1 MIASGNHTL
10 KMRSGVEGSLTQ
22 LLLKSIERIRF
33 FDFAALRATSLRITC
48 GRKINCNLTFF
59 IGKGRT
65 FYALVTDAYEAF
77 EHFGFFKF
85 LASSEWN
92 YTEGSEQYG
101 ALPFITGTLMTTLL
115 ALIFCIPFSLPVAL
129 FVGEYFK
136 GTKMAAVLSTVTDL
150 LAGIPSIIYG
160 LWGFYTLRPII
171 MALNISPQGSGVL
184 TASLVLAIMIIPYAA
199 SLSAE
204 FIKMVP
210 NDLKEGAYSLGAT
223 RAEVIRK
230 VVFPVAGSGIFSSYI
245 LAIGR
250 ALGETM
256 TVTMLIGNTNN
267 IPESI
272 TSTGNSMASIIANQF
287 GEADDLRLSSLI
299 AIGLILFLI
308 TAIINMV
315 GKIMIK
321 RARIV

>member
-1 MIASGNHTL
+1 MNDRIY
-10 KMRSGVEGSLTQ
+10 RI
-22 LLLKSIERIRF
+22 LL
-33 FDFAALRATSLRITC
+33 FAAALVMPLVC
-48 GRKINCNLTFF
+48 G
-59 IGKGRT
+59 GVV
-65 FYALVTDAYEAF
+65 YALVTDAREAF
-77 EHFGFFKF
+77 EHFGFFNF
-85 LASSEWN
+85 LTSSEWS
-92 YTEGSEQYG
+92 YTEGAEQYG

-136 GTKMAAVLSTVTDL
+136 GTRVAAILSTITDL

-160 LWGFYTLRPII
+160 LWGFYTLRPLII
-171 MALNISPQGSGVL
+171 MLDISPQGSGVL
-184 TASLVLAIMIIPYAA
+184 IASLVLAIMIVPYAA

-210 NDLKEGAYSLGAT
+210 NDLKEAAYSLGAT
-223 RAEVIRK
+223 RAEVIRR
-230 VVFPVAGSGIFSSYI
+230 VVFPVAGSGIFSAYI

-267 IPESI
+267 IPNSI

-299 AIGLILFLI
+299 AIGLILYLI
-308 TAIINMV
+308 TAVINMI

>member
-1 MIASGNHTL
+1 MSDKLYKI
-10 KMRSGVEGSLTQ
+10 
-22 LLLKSIERIRF
+22 LL
-33 FDFAALRATSLRITC
+33 FAAALIVPIVC
-48 GRKINCNLTFF
+48 G
-59 IGKGRT
+59 GVV
-65 FYALVTDAYEAF
+65 YALVTDAYEAF
-77 EHFGFFKF
+77 EYFGFFKF
-85 LASSEWN
+85 LTSSEWS
-92 YTEGSEQYG
+92 YTEGAEQYG

-136 GTKMAAVLSTVTDL
+136 GTRIAAILSTVTDL

-160 LWGFYTLRPII
+160 LWGFYTLRPLI

-184 TASLVLAIMIIPYAA
+184 TAALVLAIMIVPYAA

-223 RAEVIRK
+223 RAEVNGK
-230 VVFPVAGSGIFSSYI
+230 VVFPVAGSGIFSSYV

-267 IPESI
+267 IPDSI

-308 TAIINMV
+308 TAFINLI

-321 RARIV
+321 RARIA

>member
-1 MIASGNHTL
+1 MSDKIYKFLLYVAAFVMPIVCG
-10 KMRSGVEGSLTQ
+10 GVV
-22 LLLKSIERIRF
+22 
-33 FDFAALRATSLRITC
+33 
-48 GRKINCNLTFF
+48 
-59 IGKGRT
+59 
-65 FYALVTDAYEAF
+65 YALVTDAYEAF

-85 LASSEWN
+85 LTSSEWS
-92 YTEGSEQYG
+92 YTEGSEHYG
-101 ALPFITGTLMTTLL
+101 ALPFITGTLLTTLL
-115 ALIFCIPFSLPVAL
+115 ALLFCIPFSLPVAL

-136 GTKMAAVLSTVTDL
+136 GSRVAAVLSAVTDL

-160 LWGFYTLRPII
+160 LWGFYTLRPLI
-171 MALNISPQGSGVL
+171 MALNISPQGSGIL
-184 TASLVLAIMIIPYAA
+184 TASLVLAIMIVPYAA

-223 RAEVIRK
+223 RAEVIHK
-230 VVFPVAGSGIFSSYI
+230 VVFPVAGSGVFSAYI

-267 IPESI
+267 IPDSI

-287 GEADDLRLSSLI
+287 GEASDLRFSSLI
-299 AIGLILFLI
+299 AIGLVLFLI

-315 GKIMIK
+315 GKLMIK
-321 RARIV
+321 RARIS

>member
-1 MIASGNHTL
+1 MNDKL
-10 KMRSGVEGSLTQ
+10 YKV
-22 LLLKSIERIRF
+22 LL
-33 FDFAALRATSLRITC
+33 FAAALIMPIVC
-48 GRKINCNLTFF
+48 GGVI
-59 IGKGRT
+59 
-65 FYALVTDAYEAF
+65 YALVTDAYEAF
-77 EHFGFFKF
+77 EHFGFFRF
-85 LASSEWN
+85 LTSSEWS
-92 YTEGSEQYG
+92 YTEGAEQYG

-129 FVGEYFK
+129 FVGEHFK
-136 GTKMAAVLSTVTDL
+136 GTRIAAILSTVTDL

-160 LWGFYTLRPII
+160 LWGFYTLRPLI
-171 MALNISPQGSGVL
+171 MAFNISPQGSGIL
-184 TASLVLAIMIIPYAA
+184 TASLVLAIMIVPYAA

-210 NDLKEGAYSLGAT
+210 NDLKESAYSLGAT

-267 IPESI
+267 IPDSI

-308 TAIINMV
+308 TAFINLI

>member
-1 MIASGNHTL
+1 MSDKL
-10 KMRSGVEGSLTQ
+10 YKV
-22 LLLKSIERIRF
+22 LLSV
-33 FDFAALRATSLRITC
+33 AALIMPVVC
-48 GRKINCNLTFF
+48 G
-59 IGKGRT
+59 GVV
-65 FYALVTDAYEAF
+65 YALVTDAYDAF
-77 EHFGFFKF
+77 NHFGFFKF
-85 LASSEWN
+85 LTSSEWN
-92 YTEGSEQYG
+92 YTPGAEKYG

-136 GTKMAAVLSTVTDL
+136 GTKVASVLSTVTDL

-171 MALNISPQGSGVL
+171 MALNISPQGSGIL
-184 TASLVLAIMIIPYAA
+184 TASLVLAIMIVPYAA

-210 NDLKEGAYSLGAT
+210 NDLKEGAYSLGAP
-223 RAEVIRK
+223 RSEVVRK
-230 VVFPVAGSGIFSSYI
+230 VIFPVAGSGIFSSYI

-267 IPESI
+267 IPDSI

-308 TAIINMV
+308 TAIINLV
-315 GKIMIK
+315 GKMMIK
-321 RARIV
+321 RARIS

>member
-1 MIASGNHTL
+1 MDDKLYKVILFVSALAIPIVCG
-10 KMRSGVEGSLTQ
+10 GV
-22 LLLKSIERIRF
+22 I
-33 FDFAALRATSLRITC
+33 
-48 GRKINCNLTFF
+48 
-59 IGKGRT
+59 
-65 FYALVTDAYEAF
+65 YALVTDAYDAF
-77 EHFGFFKF
+77 EYFGFFRF
-85 LASSEWN
+85 LTSSEWN

-136 GTKMAAVLSTVTDL
+136 GTRVATVLSTVTDL

-160 LWGFYTLRPII
+160 LWGFYTLRPVI
-171 MALNISPQGSGVL
+171 MALNISEQGSGIL

-223 RAEVIRK
+223 CAEVVCK
-230 VVFPVAGSGIFSSYI
+230 VIFPVAGSGIFSSYI

-267 IPESI
+267 IPDSI

-308 TAIINMV
+308 TAVINMI

-321 RARIV
+321 RARID

>member
-1 MIASGNHTL
+1 MNDKLYRVIL
-10 KMRSGVEGSLTQ
+10 FL
-22 LLLKSIERIRF
+22 
-33 FDFAALRATSLRITC
+33 AALIMPIVC
-48 GRKINCNLTFF
+48 G
-59 IGKGRT
+59 GVV
-65 FYALVTDAYEAF
+65 YALVTDAYEAF
-77 EHFGFFKF
+77 NHFGFFKF
-85 LASSEWN
+85 LASSDWS
-92 YTEGSEQYG
+92 YTEGAEMYG
-101 ALPFITGTLMTTLL
+101 ALPFITGTLMTTML

-136 GTKMAAVLSTVTDL
+136 GTKIAAVLSTVTDL

-171 MALNISPQGSGVL
+171 MTLNISEQGSGIL
-184 TASLVLAIMIIPYAA
+184 IASLVLAIMIIPYAA

-223 RAEVIRK
+223 SAEVIRK

-267 IPESI
+267 IPDSI

-308 TAIINMV
+308 TALINMV

-321 RARIV
+321 RARIS

>member
-1 MIASGNHTL
+1 MNDKL
-10 KMRSGVEGSLTQ
+10 Y
-22 LLLKSIERIRF
+22 RIILF
-33 FDFAALRATSLRITC
+33 VSALVMPIVC
-48 GRKINCNLTFF
+48 GGIV
-59 IGKGRT
+59 
-65 FYALVTDAYEAF
+65 YALVTDAYDAF
-77 EHFGFFKF
+77 EHFGFLKF
-85 LASSEWN
+85 LTSSEWS
-92 YTEGSEQYG
+92 YTEGAEQYG

-136 GTKMAAVLSTVTDL
+136 GTKIASVLSTVTDL

-171 MALNISPQGSGVL
+171 MSLNISPQGSGIL
-184 TASLVLAIMIIPYAA
+184 TASLVLAIMIVPYAA
-199 SLSAE
+199 SLSSE

-210 NDLKEGAYSLGAT
+210 NDLKESAYSLGAT
-223 RAEVIRK
+223 RAEVVRK
-230 VVFPVAGSGIFSSYI
+230 VIFPVAGSGIFSSYV
-245 LAIGR
+245 LAVGR

-267 IPESI
+267 IPDSI

-287 GEADDLRLSSLI
+287 GEADGLRLSSLI

-308 TAIINMV
+308 TALINMI
-315 GKIMIK
+315 GKLMIK
-321 RARIV
+321 RARIA

>member
-1 MIASGNHTL
+1 MNDKL
-10 KMRSGVEGSLTQ
+10 F
-22 LLLKSIERIRF
+22 RIILF
-33 FDFAALRATSLRITC
+33 VAALIMPIAC
-48 GRKINCNLTFF
+48 G
-59 IGKGRT
+59 GGV
-65 FYALVTDAYEAF
+65 YALVTDAYDAF

-85 LASSEWN
+85 LTSSEWS
-92 YTEGSEQYG
+92 YTEGAEQYG

-115 ALIFCIPFSLPVAL
+115 ALVFCIPFSLPVAL

-136 GTKMAAVLSTVTDL
+136 GTKIAAVLSTVTDL

-171 MALNISPQGSGVL
+171 MALNISPQGSGIL
-184 TASLVLAIMIIPYAA
+184 TASLVLAIMIVPYAA

-223 RAEVIRK
+223 RAEVVRK
-230 VVFPVAGSGIFSSYI
+230 IVFPVAGSGIFSSYV

-267 IPESI
+267 IPHSI

-299 AIGLILFLI
+299 AIGLVLFLI
-308 TAIINMV
+308 TAIINMI

-321 RARIV
+321 RARIA

>member
-1 MIASGNHTL
+1 MNDKLYNI
-10 KMRSGVEGSLTQ
+10 
-22 LLLKSIERIRF
+22 LLF
-33 FDFAALRATSLRITC
+33 VAALIMPVVC
-48 GRKINCNLTFF
+48 G
-59 IGKGRT
+59 GVV
-65 FYALVTDAYEAF
+65 YALVTDAYEAF

-85 LASSEWN
+85 LTSSEWS

-115 ALIFCIPFSLPVAL
+115 ALIFCMPFSLPVAL

-136 GTKMAAVLSTVTDL
+136 GTRIATILSTVTDL

-160 LWGFYTLRPII
+160 LWGFYTLRPLI
-171 MALNISPQGSGVL
+171 MALNISPQGSGIL
-184 TASLVLAIMIIPYAA
+184 TASLVLAIMIVPYAA

-210 NDLKEGAYSLGAT
+210 ADLKEGAYSLGAT
-223 RAEVIRK
+223 RAEVIRHI
-230 VVFPVAGSGIFSSYI
+230 VFPVAGSGIFSSYI

-256 TVTMLIGNTNN
+256 TVTMLIGNTNQM
-267 IPESI
+267 PGSLVD
-272 TSTGNSMASIIANQF
+272 TGNTMASIIANQF
-287 GEADDLRLSSLI
+287 GEADGLRLSSLI
-299 AIGLILFLI
+299 AIALMLFLI
-308 TAIINMV
+308 TAIINMI
-315 GKIMIK
+315 GKFLIK

>member
-1 MIASGNHTL
+1 MNDKL
-10 KMRSGVEGSLTQ
+10 YKV
-22 LLLKSIERIRF
+22 LL
-33 FDFAALRATSLRITC
+33 FAAALIMPIVC
-48 GRKINCNLTFF
+48 G
-59 IGKGRT
+59 GVV
-65 FYALVTDAYEAF
+65 YALVTDAYEAF
-77 EHFGFFKF
+77 EYFGFFKF
-85 LASSEWN
+85 LTSSEWN
-92 YTEGSEQYG
+92 YTEGAEVYG
-101 ALPFITGTLMTTLL
+101 ALPFITGTLLTTLL
-115 ALIFCIPFSLPVAL
+115 ALIFCIPFSFPVAL

-136 GTKMAAVLSTVTDL
+136 GTKLASVLSTVTDL

-160 LWGFYTLRPII
+160 LWGFYTLRPLI

-184 TASLVLAIMIIPYAA
+184 TASLVLAIMIVPYAA

-267 IPESI
+267 IPDSI

-299 AIGLILFLI
+299 AIGLVLFLI
-308 TAIINMV
+308 TAFINLI

>member
-1 MIASGNHTL
+1 MSDKL
-10 KMRSGVEGSLTQ
+10 YKV
-22 LLLKSIERIRF
+22 LLF
-33 FDFAALRATSLRITC
+33 VAALVMPTVC
-48 GRKINCNLTFF
+48 GGVI
-59 IGKGRT
+59 
-65 FYALVTDAYEAF
+65 YALVTDAYEAF
-77 EHFGFFKF
+77 EHFGFFRF
-85 LASSEWN
+85 LTSSEWS
-92 YTEGSEQYG
+92 YTEGAEVYG

-115 ALIFCIPFSLPVAL
+115 ALLFCIPFSLPVAL

-136 GTKMAAVLSTVTDL
+136 GTRVAAVLSTVTDL

-171 MALNISPQGSGVL
+171 MAMNISPQGSGVL
-184 TASLVLAIMIIPYAA
+184 TASLVLAIMIVPYAA

-210 NDLKEGAYSLGAT
+210 NELKEGAYSLGAT
-223 RAEVIRK
+223 RAEVIGK
-230 VVFPVAGSGIFSSYI
+230 VVFPVAGSGIFSAYI

-267 IPESI
+267 IPDSI

-287 GEADDLRLSSLI
+287 GEADDLRFSSLI
-299 AIGLILFLI
+299 AIGLLLFLI
-308 TAIINMV
+308 TAVINMI
-315 GKIMIK
+315 GKILIK
-321 RARIV
+321 RARIS

>member
-1 MIASGNHTL
+1 MSDKIYRVILFVSALVVPIVCG
-10 KMRSGVEGSLTQ
+10 GV
-22 LLLKSIERIRF
+22 I
-33 FDFAALRATSLRITC
+33 
-48 GRKINCNLTFF
+48 
-59 IGKGRT
+59 
-65 FYALVTDAYEAF
+65 YALVTDAYDAF
-77 EHFGFFKF
+77 EHFGFFRF
-85 LASSEWN
+85 MTSSEWS
-92 YTEGSEQYG
+92 YTEGNEQYG
-101 ALPFITGTLMTTLL
+101 ALPFITGTLMTTML
-115 ALIFCIPFSLPVAL
+115 AVVFCIPFSLPVTL

-136 GTKMAAVLSTVTDL
+136 GTKVASVLSVVVDL

-160 LWGFYTLRPII
+160 LWGFYSLRPVI

-210 NDLKEGAYSLGAT
+210 SDLKEGAYSLGAT
-223 RAEVIRK
+223 RFEVIRN
-230 VVFPVAGSGIFSSYI
+230 VVFPVAGSGIFSSYV

-267 IPESI
+267 IPDSI

-287 GEADDLRLSSLI
+287 GEADGLRLSSLI

-308 TAIINMV
+308 TAVINMV

>member
-1 MIASGNHTL
+1 MSDKL
-10 KMRSGVEGSLTQ
+10 YKVMLFV
-22 LLLKSIERIRF
+22 
-33 FDFAALRATSLRITC
+33 AALVMPTVC
-48 GRKINCNLTFF
+48 GGVI
-59 IGKGRT
+59 
-65 FYALVTDAYEAF
+65 YALVTDAYEAF
-77 EHFGFFKF
+77 EHFGFFRF
-85 LASSEWN
+85 LTSSEWS
-92 YTEGSEQYG
+92 YTEGAEVYG

-115 ALIFCIPFSLPVAL
+115 ALLFCIPFSLPVAL

-136 GTKMAAVLSTVTDL
+136 GTRVAAVLSTVTDL

-171 MALNISPQGSGVL
+171 MAMNISPQGSGVL
-184 TASLVLAIMIIPYAA
+184 TASLVLAIMIVPYAA

-210 NDLKEGAYSLGAT
+210 NELKEGAYSLGAT
-223 RAEVIRK
+223 RAEVIGK
-230 VVFPVAGSGIFSSYI
+230 VVFPVAGSGIFSAYI

-267 IPESI
+267 IPDSI

-299 AIGLILFLI
+299 AIGLLLFLI
-308 TAIINMV
+308 TAVINMI
-315 GKIMIK
+315 GKILIK
-321 RARIV
+321 RARIS

>member
-1 MIASGNHTL
+1 MSDKLYKA
-10 KMRSGVEGSLTQ
+10 
-22 LLLKSIERIRF
+22 LLFL
-33 FDFAALRATSLRITC
+33 AALIMPVVC
-48 GRKINCNLTFF
+48 GGVI
-59 IGKGRT
+59 
-65 FYALVTDAYEAF
+65 YALVTDAYDAF
-77 EHFGFFKF
+77 EHFGFFRF
-85 LASSEWN
+85 LTSSEWD
-92 YTEGSEQYG
+92 YTQGEEQYG

-136 GTKMAAVLSTVTDL
+136 GSRVASVLSTITDL

-160 LWGFYTLRPII
+160 LWGFYTLRPIV
-171 MALNISPQGSGVL
+171 MALDISPQGSGIL
-184 TASLVLAIMIIPYAA
+184 TASLVLAIMIVPYAA
-199 SLSAE
+199 SLSTE

-223 RAEVIRK
+223 RAEVVRK
-230 VVFPVAGSGIFSSYI
+230 IIFPVAGSGIFSSYV

-267 IPESI
+267 IPDSI

-308 TAIINMV
+308 TAIINMI

-321 RARIV
+321 RARIS

>member
-1 MIASGNHTL
+1 MNDKIY
-10 KMRSGVEGSLTQ
+10 KI
-22 LLLKSIERIRF
+22 LL
-33 FDFAALRATSLRITC
+33 FAAALIMPIVC
-48 GRKINCNLTFF
+48 G
-59 IGKGRT
+59 GVV
-65 FYALVTDAYEAF
+65 YALITDAYEAF

-85 LASSEWN
+85 LTSSEWS
-92 YTEGSEQYG
+92 YTDGAEKYG

-115 ALIFCIPFSLPVAL
+115 ALIFCIPFSLPVVL
-129 FVGEYFK
+129 FVGEYYK
-136 GTKMAAVLSTVTDL
+136 GTKVASVLSTVTDL

-160 LWGFYTLRPII
+160 LWGFYTLRPLI
-171 MALNISPQGSGVL
+171 MSLNISPQGSGVL
-184 TASLVLAIMIIPYAA
+184 TASLVLAIMIVPYAA

-230 VVFPVAGSGIFSSYI
+230 VVFPVSGSGIFSSYI

-267 IPESI
+267 IPDSI

-308 TAIINMV
+308 TAIINLI

-321 RARIV
+321 RSRIA

>member
-1 MIASGNHTL
+1 MSDNIYRVILFASALIVPIVCG
-10 KMRSGVEGSLTQ
+10 GV
-22 LLLKSIERIRF
+22 I
-33 FDFAALRATSLRITC
+33 
-48 GRKINCNLTFF
+48 
-59 IGKGRT
+59 
-65 FYALVTDAYEAF
+65 YALVTDAYEAF
-77 EHFGFFKF
+77 EHFGFFRF
-85 LASSEWN
+85 MTSSEWS
-92 YTEGSEQYG
+92 YTEGNEQYG

-115 ALIFCIPFSLPVAL
+115 ALMFCIPFSLPVAL

-136 GTKMAAVLSTVTDL
+136 GTKVASVLSMIVDL

-160 LWGFYTLRPII
+160 LWGFYSLRPVI
-171 MALNISPQGSGVL
+171 MALNISAQGSGVL
-184 TASLVLAIMIIPYAA
+184 TASMVLAIMIIPYAA

-204 FIKMVP
+204 FVKMVP
-210 NDLKEGAYSLGAT
+210 SDLKEGAYSLGAT
-223 RAEVIRK
+223 RFEVIRN

-267 IPESI
+267 IPDSI

-287 GEADDLRLSSLI
+287 GEADGLRLSSLI

-308 TAIINMV
+308 TAVINMV